1 MRRRFV
7 LVGCVVASC
16 ALAVDC
22 RSKPPGGA
30 GEAGSSPNALVSE
43 PAAPVGDPA
52 QEEKDEEGGRGARA
66 AGDEGS
72 MGRGRDVDRM
82 AGVVGP
88 GSGGSLQALGYI
100 GGKDGGKTGIGYG
113 TGTGGSGIAQNQSPG
128 IYGAGGLGLGG
139 TGAPRGSGGSTGRHS
154 RGRGGCGS
162 DATPFDCPDVD
173 EFLIVE
179 APPPAEAAESSEPP
193 PTTQGTLRAKT
204 TQGDEK
210 GDFPLQHTEV
220 TSEISGMIAR
230 TTVAQVYGNPFAE
243 VIEAVYVFPL
253 PALGA
258 VNDFVMQIG
267 DRKIVGLIRP
277 RAEAERIYAEAR
289 AAGQTASLL
298 TQERSNIFTQSVANI
313 EPGGTVKIEI
323 TYFERLIYESGYYEW
338 VFPMVV
344 GPRYIPG
351 EPAAPAAGAATARP
365 DDRSTTRPAGP
376 STGSGQGPSTGSGQG
391 PSTGSG
397 QGPSAGSGQGP
408 STSSGQAGGTSP
420 ATTTVPDADRI
431 TPPVLP
437 PGQRSGHDIG
447 LTVTLDAGLPIARLA
462 VPTHQVETQDL
473 GAGRRVLKLAAA
485 DTIPNRDFVL
495 RWSVAGADTQFGVL
509 THRGDDGGYLTLMMQ
524 PPAEPTDDQVV
535 PREITFLLDI
545 SGSMSGV
552 PLGISTAVVR
562 ETLDRLRPDDRFNIF
577 VFASGNGQLWESA
590 RPKTDANVAAAREYL
605 DNLCGGGGTE
615 MLAGIRRALQAEHDP
630 AALQMY
636 VFLTDGL
643 VGDEERIL
651 ELVKNDRGEA
661 RFFMFGIGSSV
672 NRYLVDGIAEFGG
685 GASDVV
691 LNPGEAEGCRAT
703 RRLFA
708 MIDSPVLVD
717 VGIDWNGLPVVDAYP
732 SKLPDLFAGQTVSL
746 VARATGSGSGT
757 AYVTGRVGS
766 RRVRYPVAVVL
777 PEREDANGALAPLW
791 ARWRIEDL
799 SKQMVGADET
809 ASAEL
814 EKQITDLAV
823 EFRLVSQYTAF
834 VAVDESRVVGNG
846 NPLRVIQPVELPAGM
861 SYEGV
866 FGEQPVGDAARIE
879 AWGVNLQATES
890 GKVRVGAVTLGSPA
904 AEAGVQSGAILTTV
918 NRTVVNDLVH
928 LEGLLLQATGTSVRV
943 GFEPGGEV
951 ELPMP

>member
-1 MRRRFV
+1 MRSTSSLRRRFV

-30 GEAGSSPNALVSE
+30 GRAGSSPNGLASAPGT
-43 PAAPVGDPA
+43 PAGDLD
-52 QEEKDEEGGRGARA
+52 QEEKDEEGGGGARA
-66 AGDEGS
+66 AGDEGK
-72 MGRGRDVDRM
+72 MGRRSAENVDRM
-82 AGVVGP
+82 AGVAGP
-88 GSGGSLQALGYI
+88 GSIGGLQALGYI
-100 GGKDGGKTGIGYG
+100 TGADAAKGRSGSVQGQSSSG
-113 TGTGGSGIAQNQSPG
+113 TVSGF
-128 IYGAGGLGLGG
+128 GLGG
-139 TGAPRGSGGSTGRHS
+139 GVGYGRGTGSAHRAART
-154 RGRGGCGS
+154 RGGCGS

-179 APPPAEAAESSEPP
+179 APPPADASDTGEPP

-204 TQGDEK
+204 PQGDEK

-220 TSEISGMIAR
+220 SSEISGMIAR
-230 TTVAQVYGNPFAE
+230 TTVEQVYGNPFSE

-298 TQERSNIFTQSVANI
+298 TQERSNVFTQSVANI

-323 TYFERLIYESGYYEW
+323 TYFERLVYESGYYEW

-351 EPAAPAAGAATARP
+351 EPATRAADGATAPP
-365 DDRSTTRPAGP
+365 DDRSTARPA
-376 STGSGQGPSTGSGQG
+376 
-391 PSTGSG
+391 
-397 QGPSAGSGQGP
+397 
-408 STSSGQAGGTSP
+408 AGGTSP
-420 ATTTVPDADRI
+420 ATTQVADADRI

-473 GAGRRVLKLAAA
+473 GAGRRVLKLAAG

-509 THRGDDGGYLTLMMQ
+509 AHRGDEGGFLTLMMQ

-590 RPKTDANVAAAREYL
+590 KPKTEENVAAAREYL
-605 DNLCGGGGTE
+605 ENLCGGGGTE
-615 MLAGIRRALQAEHDP
+615 MLAGIRRALEGEHDP
-630 AALQMY
+630 GALQMY

-643 VGDEERIL
+643 VGDEDRIL
-651 ELVKNDRGEA
+651 ALVKNDRGQA

-672 NRYLVDGIAEFGG
+672 NRALVDGIAEFGG

-717 VGIDWNGLPVVDAYP
+717 VRIDWNGLPVVDAYP

-746 VARATGSGSGT
+746 VARFTGAGSGT
-757 AYVTGRVGS
+757 AYVTGRIGS
-766 RRVRYPVAVVL
+766 RQVRYPVSVVL
-777 PEREDANGALAPLW
+777 PEREEANGALAPLW
-791 ARWRIEDL
+791 ARWRIEEL
-799 SKQMVGADET
+799 SKQMVGADEA

-814 EKQITDLAV
+814 EEQITDLAV

-866 FGEQPVGDAARIE
+866 FGEQPVGDAVGIE
-879 AWGVNLQATES
+879 TWGVNLQATES
-890 GKVRVGAVTLGSPA
+890 GKIRVGAVTLNSPA
-904 AEAGVQSGAILTTV
+904 AEAGVQAGAILTTV

-943 GFEPGGEV
+943 GFDPGGEV
-951 ELPMP
+951 DLPMP